1 MLENILK
8 LILQEK
14 LKDYVDRDGG
24 KFDASRMIT
33 GADRRTIETLT
44 RELEEQREL
53 AANRLA
59 ELVRIL
65 SAASVEKQ
73 PTMPQKFS
81 TRLLLS

>member
-1 MLENILK
+1 M
-8 LILQEK
+8 
-14 LKDYVDRDGG
+14 KDYVDRDGG

-59 ELVRIL
+59 ELVMIL
-65 SAASVEKQ
+65 V
-73 PTMPQKFS
+73 
-81 TRLLLS
+81 LSSFDPCPGFGLIEC